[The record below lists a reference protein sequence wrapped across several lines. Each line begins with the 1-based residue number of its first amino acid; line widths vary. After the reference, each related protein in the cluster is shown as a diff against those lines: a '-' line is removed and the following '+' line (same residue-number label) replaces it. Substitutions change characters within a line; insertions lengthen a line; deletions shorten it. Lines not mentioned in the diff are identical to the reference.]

1 MTATVTDFEVRRD
14 TLADTR
20 VEQHGVPEPGEGQV
34 LMKVDLFSLTA
45 NNITYAVFGEAMRYW
60 DFFSDAG
67 AWGRVPVWGFGDV
80 VASRHAGVAEGTR
93 VYGYFPMATHRL
105 AEPGRADAGGF
116 VDVSGAR
123 GELAPV
129 YSQYMATGADPLYAR
144 EDEDQIMLFRPLFT
158 TSFILD
164 DWLAENRF
172 FGARRV
178 ILSSASS
185 KTSLG
190 LAFLLKTTR
199 GDNVRVAGLTSAGN
213 RAFVEGTGCY
223 DEVIGYDEIEGL
235 DAGTPAAFVDM
246 AGNSSVRARVHTHFK
261 DALKLSSAVG
271 APIGRRSAAAR
282 RGCRDRRSSCSS
294 RRPISSGASRSGAA
308 RGSSRRWPGPGAPSF
323 PNPRNGFPS
332 RTGSARR
339 RCAPPIRKCSTAR
352 RRPTARMCFRCG
364 RAAEA
369 PGRET
374 QPFAPRGCFH

>member
-164 DWLAENRF
+164 DWLAENGF
-172 FGARRV
+172 FGAQRV

-271 APIGRRSAAAR
+271 GTHWEAVG
-282 RGCRDRRSSCSS
+282 G
-294 RRPISSGASRSGAA
+294 GQEGL
-308 RGSSRRWPGPGAPSF
+308 PGPKVELFFAPTHIERRIKEWGGTGFQQKVAGAWRAFIPESKKWISVSH
-323 PNPRNGFPS
+323 GFGPE
-332 RTGSARR
+332 AV
-339 RCAPPIRKCSTAR
+339 
-352 RRPTARMCFRCG
+352 
-364 RAAEA
+364 RAAYQEVLDGKTSPDRA
-369 PGRET
+369 HVLSLW
-374 QPFAPRGCFH
+374 PRG